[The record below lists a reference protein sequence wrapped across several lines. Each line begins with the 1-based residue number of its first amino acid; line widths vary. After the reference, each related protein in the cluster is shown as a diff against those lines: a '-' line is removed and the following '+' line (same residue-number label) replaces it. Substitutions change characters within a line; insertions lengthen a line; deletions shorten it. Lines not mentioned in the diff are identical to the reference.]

1 MPDDFAAFRKQRF
14 RWAYGAMQIVR
25 GHLGALLNPFNREL
39 TLGQRW
45 HFVTGWLPWVG
56 DALGLA
62 FLVMGLL
69 WSIGLVISP
78 MRFEFPIVL
87 FMVPSIGLFFFKI
100 AQIFALYGAKVPC
113 GWRDRAGAAIAGLA
127 LSHSIG
133 KAVWKGL
140 FIRSA
145 PFLRTP
151 KMEDAPAFVQGLVM
165 AREELVLLVLTW
177 AAMVAV
183 GWVHHLATWEATL
196 WCAVLLTQSLPYL
209 AAVTVS
215 VVAAFPVRAVARV
228 SVMAPAPAR
237 TMLPELQFGSD

>member
-1 MPDDFAAFRKQRF
+1 M
-14 RWAYGAMQIVR
+14 
-25 GHLGALLNPFNREL
+25 
-39 TLGQRW
+39 
-45 HFVTGWLPWVG
+45 
-56 DALGLA
+56 
-62 FLVMGLL
+62 
-69 WSIGLVISP
+69 
-78 MRFEFPIVL
+78 
-87 FMVPSIGLFFFKI
+87 
-100 AQIFALYGAKVPC
+100 PC

-151 KMEDAPAFVQGLVM
+151 KMENAPAFVQGLVM
-165 AREELVLLVLTW
+165 AREELVLLTLSW
-177 AAMVAV
+177 IAMVAV

-215 VVAAFPVRAVARV
+215 VVAAFPARATLPAPV
-228 SVMAPAPAR
+228 SAPAR
-237 TMLPELQFGSD
+237 TAMMPELLQFGSD